1 MGLWRGKHPI
11 GHTEFKHNADRG
23 RGGCHPDMLLTV
35 QHSGRFTVA
44 YIMVFG
50 QRTGVG
56 VGADMNKELLKIEV

>member
-1 MGLWRGKHPI
+1 
-11 GHTEFKHNADRG
+11 
-23 RGGCHPDMLLTV
+23 MLLTV